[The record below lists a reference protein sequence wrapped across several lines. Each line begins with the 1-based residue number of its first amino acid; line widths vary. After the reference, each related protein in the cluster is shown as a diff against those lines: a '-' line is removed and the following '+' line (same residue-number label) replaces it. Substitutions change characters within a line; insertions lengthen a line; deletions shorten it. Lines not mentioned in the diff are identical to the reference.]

1 MSGGAGENAPRV
13 RRIEREDG
21 NFRLENIALL
31 VHHPIGPGH
40 DARRRRHSG
49 SRRVAKCFARLQNRL
64 FADHARAFHFL
75 ELAVAVGDLP
85 VPGGELHGHIALV
98 GDFHGVSP
106 PERGFVGVGTLG
118 HEFWKNSDLDVV
130 SDGAVHGRDLKWQEA
145 GKTRRNYSSTT
156 LYARKSAGPM
166 PGAGGRRS
174 ALPIGKRWVSRGR
187 DKKGLVPN

>member
-1 MSGGAGENAPRV
+1 MSGGSVENAPRV

-40 DARRRRHSG
+40 DARRRCHSG
-49 SRRVAKCFARLQNRL
+49 SRRVAKCFARLQYRL

-75 ELAVAVGDLP
+75 ELAVAIGDLP
-85 VPGGELHGHIALV
+85 VAGGELHGHIALI
-98 GDFHGVSP
+98 GDFHSVSP
-106 PERGFVGVGTLG
+106 PERGLVGVGTFG
-118 HEFWKNSDLDVV
+118 HELWKNSDLDVV

-156 LYARKSAGPM
+156 LYARKSSGPM
-166 PGAGGRRS
+166 PRGSRARARAPGVKRS
-174 ALPIGKRWVSRGR
+174 F
-187 DKKGLVPN
+187 LVIP